1 MRFGLSAASLL
12 KWGLGWTLLLL
23 VLVAVRVQASNLDLQ
38 LEPENP
44 AVRSN
49 INAYLGEVANR
60 NTREM
65 RRYARFARGEIEKA
79 LEALGYYNYQIDLSV
94 EEGDPARL
102 QVRIE
107 TGDPVIYGNISIGLE
122 GEALQQANFTLPST
136 SQLRRGQPLNHNH
149 YEAAKRHFRNQALT
163 YGYFS
168 SGFTL
173 QELLIDPDAGVAD
186 VNLHFDSGPRYRL
199 GPVTFDHEG
208 QLDEDFLQRFVRFVP
223 GMPYSTQQ
231 LAELSRELRE
241 SGYFREVLVDADP
254 DEVGEDLQVPV
265 EVLVRARKPRTLN
278 LGLGFSTDIGP
289 RASAGWTEHWVNS
302 RGLRRGVD
310 TQVSQPQQSVSGWY
324 EFPLDPPMTDKL
336 RLSSSVENERFD
348 IQRSRRYGAAIQ
360 WFYRHSNDWER
371 VLSLRGER
379 EEFRVGEDSGATWL
393 TLPGVGYGLLKGDRR
408 VDPSR
413 GYRLQMDV
421 EGSRKDY
428 FSDVDILQVTFLAR
442 GLTTAW
448 DHHRFL
454 ARFRAGGTATNE
466 FNRVPA
472 SLRFFA
478 GGDQSVR
485 GYGYQ
490 ELAPQG
496 SDGRIIGGRY
506 LATGGLEYQYAFA
519 ERWRWAFFVDAGD
532 AVMEPEDLLEPKIGV
547 GTGIRWVSPVGPL
560 RFDVA
565 QGLDDDLGGW
575 RIHFTLGP
583 EI

>member
-1 MRFGLSAASLL
+1 MRLL
-12 KWGLGWTLLLL
+12 ATNKAWLLGWGLLLL
-23 VLVAVRVQASNLDLQ
+23 VLVVPRVGASNLELI
-38 LEPENP
+38 LEPENS
-44 AVRSN
+44 AVRTN
-49 INAYLGEVANR
+49 VEAYLGEVANR

-79 LEALGYYNYQIDLSV
+79 LEALGYYNYQMELTV

-102 QVRIE
+102 RVVVE
-107 TGDPVIYGNISIGLE
+107 TGEPVMLGYVSIGLV
-122 GEALQQANFTLPST
+122 GEALQQPEFTLPST
-136 SQLRRGQPLNHNH
+136 AQLRRGQPLNHSH
-149 YEAAKRHFRNQALT
+149 YESAKRHFRNQALT

-168 SGFTL
+168 SGFTV
-173 QELLIDPDAGVAD
+173 QELLIDPEVDIAD
-186 VNLHFDSGPRYRL
+186 ITLHFDSGPRYRL
-199 GPVTFDHEG
+199 GPVSFDHEG
-208 QLDEDFLQRFVRFVP
+208 KLDEAFLQRFVRFVP

-254 DEVGEDLQVPV
+254 DEVDEDLHVPV

-289 RASAGWTEHWVNS
+289 RASAGWVQHWVNP

-310 TQVSQPQQSVSGWY
+310 TQVSEPQQSISGWY

-336 RLSSSVENERFD
+336 RISSSVENEYFN

-360 WFYRHSNDWER
+360 WFYRHSNNWER

-379 EEFRVGEDSGATWL
+379 EEFRVGEDDGATWL
-393 TLPGVGYGLLKGDRR
+393 TLPGIGYGYFQGDRR
-408 VDPSR
+408 VDPTR
-413 GYRLQMDV
+413 GYRLQIDV
-421 EGSRKDY
+421 EGSRQDY

-442 GLTTAW
+442 GLTTLW

-490 ELAPQG
+490 ELAPEG
-496 SDGRIIGGRY
+496 SDGRLIGGRY
-506 LATGGLEYQYAFA
+506 LATAGLEYQYAFA

-532 AVMEPEDLLEPKIGV
+532 AVLEPEDLQEPKVGV

-560 RFDVA
+560 RLDIA